1 MAAACRSWTEL
12 CRTSGGIKR
21 GAPCS
26 EAWGRGCTEA
36 RGRDVPRHGSGGVPR
51 HVGRVYR
58 GTQIY
63 LHHPAFIPLLAPFL
77 CLAPSLLYIHLILFL
92 TALPLTHW
100 LFAGQKPNFYYFSV
114 GSQGFANIIKYYY
127 RIPDGVF
134 ISASFLPLSNYQVVF
149 RDNFLT
155 QNDEFLRMDMTNNM
169 AVK

>member
-1 MAAACRSWTEL
+1 MY
-12 CRTSGGIKR
+12 R
-21 GAPCS
+21 GMGA
-26 EAWGRGCTEA
+26 
-36 RGRDVPRHGSGGVPR
+36 GGVPR

-134 ISASFLPLSNYQVVF
+134 NSASFLPLSNYQVVF